1 MIPPPRPGPA
11 SGHERT
17 NAVGNPTPDRKRPPA
32 ARLSLRLLRLAVYC
46 ALWPLS
52 RLAASGLS
60 CRHAG
65 GSFSGRHPIGHQHQ
79 ADVNLHA
86 ITHQPSR
93 DAPRAEHVHD
103 TRSTRVPTRPPPGR
117 ARTGRSRGQ
126 RREREGFGDRIAP
139 RMSMW
144 NGERTFFPF
153 YCARIT
159 CDVPPSSMPSADP
172 SHGPSSSSCANT
184 NAFALE

>member
-52 RLAASGLS
+52 RLARPLV
-60 CRHAG
+60 CRAAMLEAHSQAG
-65 GSFSGRHPIGHQHQ
+65 IRS
-79 ADVNLHA
+79 A
-86 ITHQPSR
+86 ISIRLTSIFMPSR
-93 DAPRAEHVHD
+93 ISHHATRHE
-103 TRSTRVPTRPPPGR
+103 RSTCT
-117 ARTGRSRGQ
+117 TRGQ
-126 RREREGFGDRIAP
+126 PESRRDPLRGARAQAAAERREREGFGDRIAP